1 VLASSVE
8 HPSVLSTLKQL
19 ERVGARVELLPV
31 GADGRLE
38 LARAQAALGSDVAL
52 VSLMLAN
59 NETGVIQPVAELAR
73 AAHAAGAV
81 VHCDAVQ
88 AAGRLPVE
96 PRELDVDL
104 LSLSG
109 HKFGAG
115 SGAGLLYIREGLPLA
130 ALAAGH
136 QEGGRRAGTEAV
148 GSHLAMAAALE
159 GVERDRASNVDRLSA
174 LRQRLEAGLLALR
187 GTRLLGGGVPR
198 LCNTSNVCFE
208 GAAGE
213 ALLVALD
220 VAGIAA
226 SSGAACASGTLEPS
240 HVLLAMGIERDFARS
255 SLRFSLGPENTAE
268 EIERLLAA
276 IPPILE
282 AARRADIG

>member
-1 VLASSVE
+1 
-8 HPSVLSTLKQL
+8 
-19 ERVGARVELLPV
+19 
-31 GADGRLE
+31 
-38 LARAQAALGSDVAL
+38 
-52 VSLMLAN
+52 M
-59 NETGVIQPVAELAR
+59 
-73 AAHAAGAV
+73 
-81 VHCDAVQ
+81 
-88 AAGRLPVE
+88 
-96 PRELDVDL
+96 
-104 LSLSG
+104 
-109 HKFGAG
+109 
-115 SGAGLLYIREGLPLA
+115 
-130 ALAAGH
+130 
-136 QEGGRRAGTEAV
+136 
-148 GSHLAMAAALE
+148 
-159 GVERDRASNVDRLSA
+159 
-174 LRQRLEAGLLALR
+174 
-187 GTRLLGGGVPR
+187 PR